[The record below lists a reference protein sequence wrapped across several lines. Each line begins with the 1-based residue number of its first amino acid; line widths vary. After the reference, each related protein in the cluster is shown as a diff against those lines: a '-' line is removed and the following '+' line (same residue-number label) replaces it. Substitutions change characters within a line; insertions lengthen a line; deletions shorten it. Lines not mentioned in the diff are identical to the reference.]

1 MTRFDAYLESSFAND
16 VAVQRALLETEEE
29 ELARAFVGLDE
40 ASRAIFLRNMSEA
53 GRASLMAALAGPA
66 ASVGAEEAE
75 ASRLALAG
83 RLAAAAKLPL
93 PRI

>member
-1 MTRFDAYLESSFAND
+1 MTRFDEYLEISFAHD
-16 VAVQRALLETEEE
+16 VAVQRALVETEEE

-53 GRASLMAALAGPA
+53 GRASLMAALAGPTGA
-66 ASVGAEEAE
+66 AGAEEAE
-75 ASRLALAG
+75 AARGALAK